1 MQRTLSYFPVI
12 PSYSNTPLTIKGY
25 LKSRGYSAQNL
36 KILKQLPDGI
46 LLNGAPAHMNARLSL
61 GDTLTVQIKEEA
73 SSENIVPVKLPL
85 NIVYEDEDL
94 LVVNKPAGM
103 PIHPSQNNYDN
114 TLANALAYYFQQKGE
129 SFVFRCIGR
138 LDRDTSGLTVI
149 AKHFVSAGI
158 LGDLVAEKTLRTRGD
173 ISSSSMPNHATTFTP
188 ESSSNNQCLLPLP
201 PAPEAISPMNAIN
214 AEISSPMSSDFHRN
228 QTFLREY
235 LAIVRGPVIP
245 SSGTITAPLGRK
257 PGSIIERCVDFENG
271 EPAVTHYRVVEE
283 KNGYSLVSLILGT
296 GRTHQIRIHMKYIG
310 HPLIGDYL
318 YNPENQQSKS
328 ITTISTAEKVEANS
342 RISSFQ
348 EPATITPSVLT
359 RQAPHSNSDIPA
371 LTRQALHSH
380 RLSFPH
386 PMTGQPLE
394 FVAPLP
400 EDMQKLLS

>member
-1 MQRTLSYFPVI
+1 MTRTLTYHL
-12 PSYSNTPLTIKGY
+12 SNTSLEIPLTVKGF
-25 LKSRGYSAQNL
+25 LKSKDYSTQNL
-36 KILKQLPDGI
+36 KIIKQLPDGI
-46 LLNGAPAHMNARLSL
+46 LLNGAPAHMNARLNS
-61 GDTLTVQIKEEA
+61 GDILTVQIKEEV

-114 TLANALAYYFQQKGE
+114 TLANALAYYFQQKGV

-158 LGDLVAEKTLRTRGD
+158 LGDLVAAKTQQTRCQ
-173 ISSSSMPNHATTFTP
+173 SSTP
-188 ESSSNNQCLLPLP
+188 KDPWSPLP
-201 PAPEAISPMNAIN
+201 QS
-214 AEISSPMSSDFHRN
+214 F
-228 QTFLREY
+228 TREY
-235 LAIVRGPVIP
+235 HAIVRGTVTP

-257 PGSIIERCVDFENG
+257 PGSIIERWVDYENG
-271 EPAVTHYRVVEE
+271 EPAVTHYRVLEE

-310 HPLIGDYL
+310 YPLVGDYL
-318 YNPENQQSKS
+318 YNPSE
-328 ITTISTAEKVEANS
+328 EA
-342 RISSFQ
+342 SSL
-348 EPATITPSVLT
+348 S
-359 RQAPHSNSDIPA
+359 
-371 LTRQALHSH
+371 RQALHSH

-386 PMTGQPLE
+386 PMTGEPLE

-400 EDMQKLLS
+400 DDMQNLLI

>member
-25 LKSRGYSAQNL
+25 LKSRGYSTQNL

-46 LLNGAPAHMNARLSL
+46 LLNGLPAHMNARLSL
-61 GDTLTVQIKEEA
+61 GDTLTVQIKEDA
-73 SSENIVPVKLPL
+73 SSENIVSVKLPL
-85 NIVYEDEDL
+85 NIIYEDEDL

-158 LGDLVAEKTLRTRGD
+158 LGDLVAEKT
-173 ISSSSMPNHATTFTP
+173 SF
-188 ESSSNNQCLLPLP
+188 Q
-201 PAPEAISPMNAIN
+201 
-214 AEISSPMSSDFHRN
+214 
-228 QTFLREY
+228 REY
-235 LAIVRGPVIP
+235 LAIVRGTVTP

-271 EPAVTHYRVVEE
+271 EPAITHYRVVEE

-359 RQAPHSNSDIPA
+359 REALHSNSDIPA

-400 EDMQKLLS
+400 DDMQLLLS